1 MLMRGMGWL
10 VIQWH
15 AITGAGNACK
25 EYVFFSFLIDASH
38 VSKANNG
45 GFKHEM

>member
-1 MLMRGMGWL
+1 MLVRGMGWL

-15 AITGAGNACK
+15 AITGAGNACT
-25 EYVFFSFLIDASH
+25 EYVFSFLIDASH